1 LTDVLIKPFWGIR
14 VLLALNRVVAGL
26 LSLLVLL
33 LASMVNAEQVKQMH
47 TQAALV
53 PNQSAEEREVAASSA
68 LAQVLVRMSGSV
80 DALDAPAI
88 ERLLQRPEA
97 YLESFHYEAT
107 EELIDYRGQPVQ
119 AARLVL
125 KFSGSAL
132 EKALR
137 DAQQP
142 VWPANRPSSLVW
154 LVAQQPGG
162 VQVINPA
169 EDELLDKALTG
180 AAANVGLP
188 IALPLLDLQDQMAAS
203 AADLWSLDQEAIR
216 SASRRYA
223 VDAVLVGRYS
233 ETSSGQWMASWL
245 FEHKAKQQL
254 FDSEGVSREEMI
266 EKGLQRVAAYLAGL
280 YGVVASD
287 MPANALVA
295 KIDGI
300 DGFGDYVQALEYLN
314 KLAIVGHVGLLSLE
328 GDVMTV
334 SLFVEG
340 NDAVLMDTLALDRK
354 LNYVEDLAIQG
365 TVPQYRIGSINH
377 PLKFEWLGGQ

>member
-1 LTDVLIKPFWGIR
+1 VLS
-14 VLLALNRVVAGL
+14 ALNRVVAGL

-33 LASMVNAEQVKQMH
+33 LAFAVSAEQVKQMH

-80 DALDAPAI
+80 DVLNAPAI

-97 YLESFHYEAT
+97 YLESFHYET
-107 EELIDYRGQPVQ
+107 SEELIDYRGQPVQ

-137 DAQQP
+137 NAQQP

-154 LVAQQPGG
+154 LVAQEAGG

-169 EDELLDKALTG
+169 EDELLDRFLTR
-180 AAANVGLP
+180 AATNVGLP
-188 IALPLLDLQDQMAAS
+188 VALPLLDLQDQMAVS
-203 AADLWSLDQEAIR
+203 AADLWALDQEAIR
-216 SASRRYA
+216 TASRRYA

-245 FEHKAKQQL
+245 FEHKSKQQL
-254 FDSEGVSREEMI
+254 FDSEGTSREEMI
-266 EKGLQRVAAYLAGL
+266 ETGLQRVATYLSGL

-295 KIDGI
+295 KIDGV
-300 DGFGDYVQALEYLN
+300 DVFADYVQALEYLN
-314 KLAIVGHVGLLSLE
+314 RLAIVGHVGLLSLE

-340 NDAVLMDTLALDRK
+340 DDSVLMDTLALDRK
-354 LNYVEDLAIQG
+354 LNHIEDLATQG
-365 TVPQYRIGSINH
+365 TVPQYRMGSINH